1 VDLDMKSSINSVVA
15 VIPVKSFDNA
25 STWYAT
31 LLGREADLVPVEEVA
46 EWQLTEGAW
55 LQVSTDPDRAGGTTV
70 VIGVDDIEQQRQ
82 LCEDAGITLSGVQE
96 YPGVIKM
103 AEVCDPDGNKV
114 SFVEDISTSE

>member
-1 VDLDMKSSINSVVA
+1 MKSSINSLVA
-15 VIPVKSFDNA
+15 VIPVKNFDKA

-46 EWQLTEGAW
+46 EWQLAEGAW

-70 VIGVDDIEQQRQ
+70 VIGVDDIEQQRR
-82 LCEDAGITLSGVQE
+82 LCEDAGIMLSDVQE

>member
-1 VDLDMKSSINSVVA
+1 MKSSINSVVA
-15 VIPVKSFDNA
+15 VIPVKSFDDA
-25 STWYAT
+25 SAWYET
-31 LLGREADLVPVEEVA
+31 LLGRKPDLVPVEEVA
-46 EWQLTEGAW
+46 EWQLVEGAW

-70 VIGVDDIEQQRQ
+70 VIGVDDIEQQRR
-82 LCEDAGITLSGVQE
+82 LCEDAGIMLSDVQE